1 MKQLN
6 HYCN

>member
-6 HYCN
+6 HKD

>member
-6 HYCN
+6 